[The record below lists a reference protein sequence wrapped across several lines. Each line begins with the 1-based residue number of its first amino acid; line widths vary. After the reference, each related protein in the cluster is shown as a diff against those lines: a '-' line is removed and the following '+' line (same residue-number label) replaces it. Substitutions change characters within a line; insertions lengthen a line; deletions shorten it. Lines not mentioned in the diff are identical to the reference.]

1 MSQLLRRAAGGRAI
15 GTGEAD
21 RLTGRWETSQA
32 LDRPAPQREALNALH
47 GFADEVRDQTG
58 ARIRA
63 AAAEDLLTYAQAVYR
78 RIGGPGLRVP
88 PSAGG
93 ARVPRSRSATW
104 TAVGMVGAGF
114 GMGRGKTVY
123 GAWLVLRANQKWAP
137 YPDNDPDAA
146 RDLMRRFYLLV
157 ARDSGDLRIDPKR
170 ASELEVEWWRLHRAH
185 QHDPGVPGSE
195 LEQSLVDLYAYVYD
209 ADPAAVRPAAA
220 ARVEAMDLSD
230 AWVEAG
236 ARRRRPAAGA

>member
-1 MSQLLRRAAGGRAI
+1 MGGRH
-15 GTGEAD
+15 GPRDFDPVKVGN
-21 RLTGRWETSQA
+21 LETDA
-32 LDRPAPQREALNALH
+32 W
-47 GFADEVRDQTG
+47 
-58 ARIRA
+58 A
-63 AAAEDLLTYAQAVYR
+63 AYYR
-78 RIGGPGLRVP
+78 RDWRTFLT
-88 PSAGG
+88 A
-93 ARVPRSRSATW
+93 
-104 TAVGMVGAGF
+104 AVGMVGAGF
-114 GMGRGKTVY
+114 GMNRRKTLY

-157 ARDSGDLRIDPKR
+157 ARDSDLRIDPKH

-209 ADPAAVRPAAA
+209 AEPAAVRPAAA

-236 ARRRRPAAGA
+236 CGADDPLLEQERQALVASYTALRAAVGVQP

>member
-1 MSQLLRRAAGGRAI
+1 MGGRPN
-15 GTGEAD
+15 GPRTFDPVKVGN
-21 RLTGRWETSQA
+21 LETDA
-32 LDRPAPQREALNALH
+32 W
-47 GFADEVRDQTG
+47 
-58 ARIRA
+58 A
-63 AAAEDLLTYAQAVYR
+63 AYYR
-78 RIGGPGLRVP
+78 RDWRRFLV
-88 PSAGG
+88 A
-93 ARVPRSRSATW
+93 
-104 TAVGMVGAGF
+104 AVGMVGEGF
-114 GMGRGKTVY
+114 GMGRAKTLQ

-157 ARDSGDLRIDPKR
+157 ARDSDLSIHPKH

-195 LEQSLVDLYAYVYD
+195 LEQSLVDLYAYVYA
-209 ADPAAVRPAAA
+209 ADPESVLPAAR

-236 ARRRRPAAGA
+236 CGPDDPLLARERAALVTSYSELRRAVG